1 MKNILKTYMGVA
13 LIVVGALLLVVSKV
27 VGWTSS
33 NLVLLSGLTIIVL
46 GAVLHVKAIKITQ
59 KY

>member
-46 GAVLHVKAIKITQ
+46 GVVLHVKAIKITQ

>member
-33 NLVLLSGLTIIVL
+33 NLVLLSGLTLIVL
-46 GAVLHVKAIKITQ
+46 GVVLHVKAIKITP